1 MSFKFTG
8 RTAKTTRGPSAKTA
22 CFTWA
27 LAAILLA
34 ISSAALTAGCV
45 GNMSGQ
51 APSAQQASLQFS
63 PASLNFGSVPTGKKT
78 SQNASVTNTGSK
90 QAVISQIVCSN
101 NQFTISGLT
110 YPLTLAS
117 GQTANFVVWF
127 NGSAPGKTAATLTL
141 QTAGADVAP
150 AQISVSANTATP
162 QPQLVVSPLAL
173 GVGSAMVGSKTNSTV
188 TLSNAGTANL
198 TISTITVNGAPFS
211 VSGIVTPL
219 VIAAGQSWPMTVV
232 YAPTAAEVDNGSLTI
247 TSNDPASPAT
257 ISLNGTGT
265 SGPVGHLTLN
275 PSTLTFG
282 NVNVG
287 SNSVLT
293 STVTNTGQAPVTIS
307 QVFASGANFSETS
320 FATPTTLGAGQSAQI
335 QVTYAP
341 TSTGVAGGTV
351 AVASNAPGA
360 APGLS
365 LSGTGV
371 QPGVSLSPA
380 SINFGSLVNGQSKS
394 QVVTITNT
402 GTANLTISQMNAIG
416 AGVSVSG
423 ISTPL
428 TIGAGQSGTLS
439 VQFAP
444 QSAGTLNGSVSL
456 TTNASSIPATIAV
469 SGSSVTAT
477 TTLSANPAAI
487 AFGNVNVGSSAN
499 QSITITNTGN
509 SSTTITQIAVSGQNL
524 NASGISAP
532 LTLAPSQSA
541 TLNLQYSPSAA
552 NSLSG
557 LISIAASQG
566 QTTTVSVTGAGAQAG
581 LSVIPGNISFSN
593 VVQGTTNSQ
602 SVQISNTGNTNL
614 TITQANIS
622 GNGFSTTGLSLPVTL
637 AAGQHSSFA
646 VQFAPL
652 SAGTATGTLSLAS
665 NAANSTVTLPLSAT
679 SVASS
684 QTLQVSATSLSFG
697 SVNAGNSASKTVTL
711 TNSGN
716 ANVTISQISLSGA
729 NFALSGA
736 GAPITLS
743 AGQTVSFTVQ
753 YSPVGAETDNGTV
766 TIVSNAANSPAAI
779 SLSGTGVAP
788 QTQHNVQLSW
798 TDSDASISGYN
809 VYRSTTSGSG
819 YVMLNGSLVG
829 ADAYSDT
836 TVQSGTTYY
845 YVTTAVNTS
854 GTESAYSNEAQAI
867 IP

>member
-1 MSFKFTG
+1 
-8 RTAKTTRGPSAKTA
+8 
-22 CFTWA
+22 
-27 LAAILLA
+27 
-34 ISSAALTAGCV
+34 
-45 GNMSGQ
+45 
-51 APSAQQASLQFS
+51 
-63 PASLNFGSVPTGKKT
+63 
-78 SQNASVTNTGSK
+78 
-90 QAVISQIVCSN
+90 
-101 NQFTISGLT
+101 
-110 YPLTLAS
+110 
-117 GQTANFVVWF
+117 
-127 NGSAPGKTAATLTL
+127 
-141 QTAGADVAP
+141 
-150 AQISVSANTATP
+150 
-162 QPQLVVSPLAL
+162 
-173 GVGSAMVGSKTNSTV
+173 
-188 TLSNAGTANL
+188 
-198 TISTITVNGAPFS
+198 
-211 VSGIVTPL
+211 
-219 VIAAGQSWPMTVV
+219 
-232 YAPTAAEVDNGSLTI
+232 
-247 TSNDPASPAT
+247 
-257 ISLNGTGT
+257 
-265 SGPVGHLTLN
+265 
-275 PSTLTFG
+275 
-282 NVNVG
+282 
-287 SNSVLT
+287 
-293 STVTNTGQAPVTIS
+293 
-307 QVFASGANFSETS
+307 
-320 FATPTTLGAGQSAQI
+320 
-335 QVTYAP
+335 
-341 TSTGVAGGTV
+341 
-351 AVASNAPGA
+351 
-360 APGLS
+360 
-365 LSGTGV
+365 
-371 QPGVSLSPA
+371 
-380 SINFGSLVNGQSKS
+380 
-394 QVVTITNT
+394 
-402 GTANLTISQMNAIG
+402 
-416 AGVSVSG
+416 
-423 ISTPL
+423 
-428 TIGAGQSGTLS
+428 
-439 VQFAP
+439 
-444 QSAGTLNGSVSL
+444 
-456 TTNASSIPATIAV
+456 
-469 SGSSVTAT
+469 
-477 TTLSANPAAI
+477 
-487 AFGNVNVGSSAN
+487 
-499 QSITITNTGN
+499 
-509 SSTTITQIAVSGQNL
+509 
-524 NASGISAP
+524 
-532 LTLAPSQSA
+532 
-541 TLNLQYSPSAA
+541 
-552 NSLSG
+552 